1 MSSDSSAEYLLYL
14 LFRMSRPPIVVTE
27 AFPVVDDQV
36 ARTLSSDTTQVLPN
50 PNDEEQTDIV
60 KFLAQLQLTNPTR
73 SALLA
78 QVQQLIF
85 QIEHDKRLYPG
96 DRSLLLNESMRTTIR
111 KLEEDFNK
119 RGFNRANCPVR
130 RDLMFHYA
138 NLYIKYHEII
148 KEKKSPTPL
157 NAPAIGE
164 EVTHTTN
171 DRARAAQETSIWE
184 DIRRRRNEVNNNNNN
199 NTGNRTNVF
208 NERIVEG
215 RRERNIEIS
224 RQTTKQVITILF
236 FLSFI
241 LAIFFFIR
249 WMASPRT
256 QATHNAR

>member
-1 MSSDSSAEYLLYL
+1 MSSGSSAEYLLYL
-14 LFRMSRPPIVVTE
+14 LFRMSRPPIIVTE

-36 ARTLSSDTTQVLPN
+36 ARTHSTTDTTQVLPN

-60 KFLAQLQLTNPTR
+60 KFLAQLQLMNPTR

-78 QVQQLIF
+78 QVQQLVF

-164 EVTHTTN
+164 EVTHTNN
-171 DRARAAQETSIWE
+171 DRARAQETSIWE
-184 DIRRRRNEVNNNNNN
+184 DIRRRRNEVNN

-215 RRERNIEIS
+215 RRERNKEIT
-224 RQTTKQVITILF
+224 RQTTKHMISLLF
-236 FLSFI
+236 FLPFI
-241 LAIFFFIR
+241 LAIYFFIR
-249 WMASPRT
+249 WMFSPRT
-256 QATHNAR
+256 QVIHNNL

>member
-1 MSSDSSAEYLLYL
+1 MSQ
-14 LFRMSRPPIVVTE
+14 PPIIVTE

-36 ARTLSSDTTQVLPN
+36 ARTLSRDTTPQVIPN

-60 KFLAQLQLTNPTR
+60 KFLAQLQLMNPTR
-73 SALLA
+73 SALLV
-78 QVQQLIF
+78 QVQQLVF

-138 NLYIKYHEII
+138 NLYIKYHEVI

-157 NAPAIGE
+157 NAPAVGE
-164 EVTHTTN
+164 EVTRTN
-171 DRARAAQETSIWE
+171 DRARAQETSIWE
-184 DIRRRRNEVNNNNNN
+184 DIRRRRNEVNNN
-199 NTGNRTNVF
+199 RTNVF

-215 RRERNIEIS
+215 RRERNKEIS
-224 RQTTKQVITILF
+224 RQMTKHVISLLF
-236 FLSFI
+236 FLPFI
-241 LAIFFFIR
+241 FVIYFFIR
-249 WMASPRT
+249 WLFSPRT
-256 QATHNAR
+256 QITHNTI